1 MLRNK
6 NAFYYMLL
14 VDSIFSDI
22 TGDFNME
29 EPAQDSGNISVTLTC
44 ALPSTEESYDV
55 SWWTISVSKLY

>member
-1 MLRNK
+1 
-6 NAFYYMLL
+6 MLL

-44 ALPSTEESYDV
+44 ALPSTEGSYDV